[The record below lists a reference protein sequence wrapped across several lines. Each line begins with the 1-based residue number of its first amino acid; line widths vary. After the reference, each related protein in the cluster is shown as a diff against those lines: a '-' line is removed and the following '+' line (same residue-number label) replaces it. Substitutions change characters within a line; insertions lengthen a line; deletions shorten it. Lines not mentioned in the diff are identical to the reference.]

1 MSDDLATRQEG
12 DEIVVYNP
20 DTGEE
25 WFKSDRLDDLD
36 ANR

>member
-1 MSDDLATRQEG
+1 MSDDLETRQDG
-12 DEIVVYNP
+12 DTIVVYNP

-25 WFKSDRLDDLD
+25 WIKSDRSDDID